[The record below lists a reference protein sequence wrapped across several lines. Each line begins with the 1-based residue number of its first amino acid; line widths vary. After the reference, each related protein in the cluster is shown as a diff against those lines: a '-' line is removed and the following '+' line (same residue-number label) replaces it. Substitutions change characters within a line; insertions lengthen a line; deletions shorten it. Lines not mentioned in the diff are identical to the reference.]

1 MNGASSVD
9 TIEERAAGATDRR
22 PVRSTDAKSGAEFEL
37 LTVDGRPFFLKVL
50 DAESGVVRTRALS
63 MSLIG
68 TTGLHDERKLRTVQR
83 GSVNDGPAGEPATRS
98 QR

>member
-9 TIEERAAGATDRR
+9 TIEELAAGATDRR

-50 DAESGVVRTRALS
+50 DAESRCGSNACSEHVAHRHNRTSR
-63 MSLIG
+63 
-68 TTGLHDERKLRTVQR
+68 
-83 GSVNDGPAGEPATRS
+83 
-98 QR
+98 